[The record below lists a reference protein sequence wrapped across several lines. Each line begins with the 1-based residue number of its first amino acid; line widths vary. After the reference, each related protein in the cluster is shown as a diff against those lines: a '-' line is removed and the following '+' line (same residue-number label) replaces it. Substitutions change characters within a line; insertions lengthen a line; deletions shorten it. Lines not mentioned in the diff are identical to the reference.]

1 MGPSLLGINTKDFQ
15 MVLMLMADSQ
25 LERVWASVRNNRE
38 GYRTGLFVPVKNLG
52 QLFSGVQSMT
62 ASVSYDFYCDI
73 YTLWVWDRLKLLKP
87 RGCYI

>member
-52 QLFSGVQSMT
+52 QLVNGVQSMT
-62 ASVSYDFYCDI
+62 ASVSYDYYCDI
-73 YTLWVWDRLKLLKP
+73 YAMWVWDRLKLLKP
-87 RGCYI
+87 RNC

>member
-38 GYRTGLFVPVKNLG
+38 GYRTGLFVPVKNRQAIMSGYQSITAAVSVLI
-52 QLFSGVQSMT
+52 LFSL
-62 ASVSYDFYCDI
+62 I
-73 YTLWVWDRLKLLKP
+73 
-87 RGCYI
+87 